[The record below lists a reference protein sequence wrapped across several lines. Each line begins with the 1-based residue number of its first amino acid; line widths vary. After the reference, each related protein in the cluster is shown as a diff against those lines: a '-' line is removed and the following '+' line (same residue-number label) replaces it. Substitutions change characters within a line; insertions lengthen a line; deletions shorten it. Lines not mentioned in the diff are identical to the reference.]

1 MTLLWLILLPA
12 IAGLLALFLRPAWAR
27 ALLVTIATA
36 HLALTGLFAL
46 DLVERSFGAYLALDA
61 LGQLFLSILSL
72 LFFLASWVS
81 LMDLRG
87 QTLGVRLYVA
97 CLLWFL
103 AAMTLVT
110 STTHLALMWAAIE
123 ATTLASA
130 PLVFFHKS
138 KAALEA
144 TWKYLLICSV
154 GIALALLGVFFLG
167 IATASVGGAPSDLS
181 LASLTSAAPG
191 MSPLWLK
198 AAFIFAL
205 VGFGTK
211 MGLAPMH
218 TWLPD
223 THSQAPAPVSAL
235 LSGALLNCAFL
246 AILRF
251 YDICAAAGAAPFA
264 QNLLLLFGLL
274 SITVASAFMLR
285 QTDYKRLLAYSSIEN
300 MGIVAFGVGLG
311 PSAHFGALLHTVN
324 HSLAKAGLFFVAG
337 SILHRC
343 GTTDCRAIGDLRA
356 RMPKSA
362 ALLIVLTLALGGL
375 PPFGLFIS
383 EFTIFNAAL
392 GSQSP
397 WLAGVFLLL
406 LALAFLGLFATLY
419 PLVVRPAPE
428 SLHAEHGSS
437 ESFYSYMIPLAL
449 LIAVLVLGV
458 YLPAPLAQ
466 LLRDASISL
475 RG

>member
-1 MTLLWLILLPA
+1 MILLLLILIPTLG
-12 IAGLLALFLRPAWAR
+12 GLTALFLRPNFGR
-27 ALLVTIATA
+27 ALLVAIGAA
-36 HLALTGLFAL
+36 HLSLTGLLAL
-46 DLVERSFGAYLALDA
+46 DLAERNFGSYLALDP

-72 LFFLASWVS
+72 LFFLAALVS
-81 LMDLRG
+81 LLELRG
-87 QTLGVRLYVA
+87 HTLGVRLYVA

-110 STTHLALMWAAIE
+110 CTTHLALMWAAIE

-167 IATASVGGAPSDLS
+167 IATAGVAGGASDLS
-181 LASLTSAAPG
+181 LASLKAAAPT

-198 AAFIFAL
+198 AAFILAL

-251 YDICAAAGAAPFA
+251 YEVCEAAGAYVFA
-264 QNLLLLFGLL
+264 RNLLLLFGLF
-274 SITVASAFMLR
+274 SITVAAAFMLR

-300 MGIVAFGVGLG
+300 MGVCAFGIGLG
-311 PSAHFGALLHTVN
+311 PAAHFGALLHTVN
-324 HSLAKAGLFFVAG
+324 HSLTKAGLFFVAG
-337 SILHRC
+337 SILRSC
-343 GTTDCRAIGDLRA
+343 GTTDCRAIGDLKS
-356 RMPKSA
+356 RMPKTA
-362 ALLIVLTLALGGL
+362 TLLIVLVLALGGL
-375 PPFGLFIS
+375 PPFGLFVS
-383 EFTIFNAAL
+383 EFTLFNVAL
-392 GSQSP
+392 SSESP
-397 WLAGVFLLL
+397 WLAALFLLL

-419 PLVVRPAPE
+419 PLVVRPAQE
-428 SLHAEHGSS
+428 SLPAGPSRLD
-437 ESFYSYMIPLAL
+437 SFANYAVPLAL
-449 LIAVLVLGV
+449 LIGVLILGL

-466 LLRDASISL
+466 LLRDASLSL